1 MFSRKSFLIVIEVKP
16 NYLPIF
22 NVPYR
27 RNPLF
32 TGHAD
37 ALEKIHQRL
46 VLDARPDFTS
56 SYVIYGL
63 VGVGKTQLAIEYSY
77 QHRKDFDIIQADDY
91 ETLLRGYSQLYEDSS
106 FRSVTGLNL
115 GDENDLE
122 RI

>member
-27 RNPLF
+27 RNPFF

-37 ALEKIHQRL
+37 ALEMIHQKL

-63 VGVGKTQLAIEYSY
+63 GGVGKTQLAIEYSY
-77 QHRKDFDIIQADDY
+77 QHRKDFDIIYCLRADNY
-91 ETLLRGYSQLYEDSS
+91 ETLLRSYHNSMKILH
-106 FRSVTGLNL
+106 FKV
-115 GDENDLE
+115 
-122 RI
+122 